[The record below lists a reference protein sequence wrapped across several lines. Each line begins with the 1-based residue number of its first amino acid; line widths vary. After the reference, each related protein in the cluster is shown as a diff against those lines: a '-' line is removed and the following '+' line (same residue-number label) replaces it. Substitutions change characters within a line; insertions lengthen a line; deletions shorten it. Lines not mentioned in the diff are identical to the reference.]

1 MESDGVSAEGRT
13 LSSTHPSQTA
23 ALAFFSG
30 TTSGKPR
37 SVEVMS
43 TRHLSSWPPAAP
55 RDLTLPER
63 SMWSNLEV
71 SAAGAPDRK
80 CLVFYESVLTY
91 AAVQAECERMAA
103 FLQQECGVKRGDRV
117 ALYMQNSPQ
126 FAIAFYAI
134 LRADAVVVPI
144 NPMNLGAEI
153 DYMLRDSEATVMF
166 AAQDIAANAVP
177 LLGGRLRH
185 LIVCAYS
192 DYLTT
197 PTDLAIPDFVRA
209 PRVSFDVPGVTLW
222 SQAIAKDLTPGPHL
236 AGPDDLCVLP
246 YTSGTTGFP
255 KGCMHTHRTVMHT
268 TVAFSAWHDGKI
280 DGECVLAV
288 LPLFHV
294 TGMQN
299 SMNGPIYQGATIVIM
314 PRWDR
319 KVAAELVQ
327 RFHVTGWTAVPT
339 MVVDFLSSP
348 DIDNFDLSSIRTMGG
363 GGAAMPEAIAQKLK
377 DLCGLTYLE
386 GYGLSETMAPTHINP
401 TQKPKKQC
409 LGIPIFGVDSR
420 VVNPETLVE
429 LPPNEVGEIITHGP
443 QVFLGYWKKP
453 EANAECFVEIEG
465 KRFFRTGDLGRV
477 DEEGYFFLVDRLKRM
492 INASGFKVWP
502 AEVEAML
509 YAHPAVQ
516 EAAII
521 RTRDAR
527 RGESVKAV
535 VVPKKGMRDAI
546 DESSL
551 IGWCQTQMAA
561 YKVPRSVEFVDTL
574 PKTATGKIFWRELQ
588 EKEDRKTA

>member
-1 MESDGVSAEGRT
+1 
-13 LSSTHPSQTA
+13 
-23 ALAFFSG
+23 
-30 TTSGKPR
+30 
-37 SVEVMS
+37 MS
-43 TRHLSSWPPAAP
+43 TRHLSSWPPSAP

-71 SAAGAPDRK
+71 SAAQAPDRK

-91 AAVQAECERMAA
+91 AAAQAECERMAA

-126 FAIAFYAI
+126 FVIAFYAI

-177 LLGGRLRH
+177 LLGGALRH

-222 SQAIAKDLTPGPHL
+222 SQAIAKNLTPGPHT

-280 DGECVLAV
+280 EGECVLAV

-377 DLCGLTYLE
+377 DMCGLTYLE

-477 DEEGYFFLVDRLKRM
+477 DEDGYFFLVDRLKRM

-535 VVPKKGMRDAI
+535 VVPKNGMRDKI
-546 DESSL
+546 DEGSL

>member
-1 MESDGVSAEGRT
+1 
-13 LSSTHPSQTA
+13 
-23 ALAFFSG
+23 
-30 TTSGKPR
+30 
-37 SVEVMS
+37 MS
-43 TRHLSSWPPAAP
+43 TRHLSSWPPSVP
-55 RDLTLPER
+55 HELSPPER
-63 SMWSNLEV
+63 SIWSNLEA
-71 SAAGAPDRK
+71 SAALGPDK
-80 CLVFYESVLTY
+80 QCLIFYGSILTY
-91 AAVQAECERMAA
+91 AAVARECERMAG
-103 FLQQECGVKRGDRV
+103 FLQRECGVKRGDRV

-126 FAIAFYAI
+126 FVIAYYAI

-144 NPMNLGAEI
+144 NPMNLTNEI
-153 DYMLRDSEATVMF
+153 EYMLRDSGATVMF
-166 AAQDIAANAVP
+166 AAQDIAVHATP
-177 LLGGRLRH
+177 LLGGKPLEH
-185 LIVCAYS
+185 LVVAAYS

-209 PRVSFDVPGVTLW
+209 PRTSFDVAGVTLW
-222 SQAIAKDLTPGPHL
+222 SQAMARDLTPLPHA
-236 AGPDDLCVLP
+236 AGPDDLCVFP

-255 KGCMHTHRTVMHT
+255 KGCMHTHRTVMYT
-268 TVAFSAWHDGKI
+268 TVAGVAWHGGRTGD
-280 DGECVLAV
+280 ECILSV

-299 SMNGPIYQGATIVIM
+299 SMNGPIAEGAAIVIM

-319 KVAAELVQ
+319 TVAAELVQ
-327 RFHVTGWTAVPT
+327 RYRVTGWTAVPT
-339 MVVDFLSSP
+339 MVVDLLSSP
-348 DIDNFDLSSIRTMGG
+348 DIERFDLSSIRTMGG

-377 DLCGLTYLE
+377 DLCNLTYLE

-401 TQKPKKQC
+401 EQRPKKQC

-420 VVNPETLVE
+420 VVDPETLAE

-443 QVFLGYWKKP
+443 QVFLGYWNKP
-453 EANAECFVEIEG
+453 EANAECFVEIDG

-477 DEEGYFFLVDRLKRM
+477 DEDGYFFLVDRLKRM

-509 YAHPAVQ
+509 YAHPGVQ

-535 VVPKKGMRDAI
+535 VVPKAAARGEI

-551 IGWCQTQMAA
+551 IAWCQTRMAA
-561 YKVPRSVEFVDTL
+561 YKVPRSVEFVDSL
-574 PKTATGKIFWRELQ
+574 PKTGSGKIFWRELQ

>member
-1 MESDGVSAEGRT
+1 MG
-13 LSSTHPSQTA
+13 
-23 ALAFFSG
+23 
-30 TTSGKPR
+30 
-37 SVEVMS
+37 

-55 RDLTLPER
+55 HDLTLPDT
-63 SMWSNLEV
+63 SLWSNLEA
-71 SAAGAPDRK
+71 SAAREPDQR
-80 CLVFYESVLTY
+80 CLVFYESVRTFAQVKTETEQL
-91 AAVQAECERMAA
+91 AG
-103 FLQQECGVKRGDRV
+103 FLQRECGVKRGDRV

-126 FAIAFYAI
+126 FVIAFYAI

-144 NPMNLGAEI
+144 NPMNLTGEI
-153 DYMLRDSEATVMF
+153 EYMLRDSEATVMF
-166 AAQDIAANAVP
+166 AAQDVAVHAIP
-177 LLGGRLRH
+177 LLGGKPLRH
-185 LIVCAYS
+185 LIVATYS
-192 DYLTT
+192 DYLTA

-209 PRVSFDVPGVTLW
+209 PRASFDVAGVTPW
-222 SQAIAKDLTPGPHL
+222 SQAMARDLTPAPHT
-236 AGPDDLCVLP
+236 AGPGDLAVFP
-246 YTSGTTGFP
+246 YTSGTTGNP

-268 TVAFSAWHDGKI
+268 TVAWSAWHDSNAG
-280 DGECVLAV
+280 GECILAV

-299 SMNGPIYQGATIVIM
+299 SMNGPIYRAATIVIM

-319 KVAAELVQ
+319 TVAAELVK

-339 MVVDFLSSP
+339 MVVDLLSSP
-348 DIDNFDLSSIRTMGG
+348 DIDKYDLSSIHTMGG
-363 GGAAMPEAIAQKLK
+363 GGAAMPEPIAKKLQ

-386 GYGLSETMAPTHINP
+386 GYGLSETMAATHINP
-401 TQKPKKQC
+401 LQRPKKQC

-420 VVNPETLVE
+420 VVDPQTLVE

-443 QVFLGYWKKP
+443 QVFLGYWNKP
-453 EANAECFVEIEG
+453 EANAESFVEIEG

-477 DEEGYFFLVDRLKRM
+477 DEDGYFFLVDRLKRM

-502 AEVEAML
+502 AEVESML

-521 RTRDAR
+521 RTRDPR

-535 VVPKKGMRDAI
+535 IVRKNGMRDAV
-546 DESSL
+546 DESAL
-551 IGWCQTQMAA
+551 IAWCQTRMAA
-561 YKVPRSVEFVDTL
+561 YKVPRSVEFVDSL
-574 PKTATGKIFWRELQ
+574 PKTGSGKIFWRELQ